1 MENTVGGNVNWCS
14 HYEKQYRGS
23 KLKLSYVPAIPLLS
37 RYPEK
42 TKTLIGKDTC
52 TAMFT
57 APLFTIGKA
66 WKQPQG
72 PSTDDR
78 LKKRWC
84 AYARVHIVDY
94 HSVMEKEWNIATR
107 SNRDGPKECHTQR
120 SQTEKDK
127 HYMTSLTCQL
137 KNNPKLYT
145 QNRNRLTGIEMILQL
160 TRGWREW
167 VGIN

>member
-1 MENTVGGNVNWCS
+1 MFREMQFKTTRRYHLTSVGTAIIKKSTKKKKKNAGEGVENTVGGNVNWCS

-57 APLFTIGKA
+57 APLFTTGKA

-84 AYARVHIVDY
+84 ACAHVHTVDY
-94 HSVMEKEWNIATR
+94 H
-107 SNRDGPKECHTQR
+107 
-120 SQTEKDK
+120 
-127 HYMTSLTCQL
+127 
-137 KNNPKLYT
+137 
-145 QNRNRLTGIEMILQL
+145 
-160 TRGWREW
+160 
-167 VGIN
+167 

>member
-1 MENTVGGNVNWCS
+1 MFREMQFKTTRRYHLTPVGTAIIKKSTKKKKKPAGEGVENTVGGNVNWCS

-94 HSVMEKEWNIATR
+94 HSVMEKE
-107 SNRDGPKECHTQR
+107 
-120 SQTEKDK
+120 
-127 HYMTSLTCQL
+127 
-137 KNNPKLYT
+137 
-145 QNRNRLTGIEMILQL
+145 
-160 TRGWREW
+160 
-167 VGIN
+167 